1 MGTILM
7 ELLKAYDCMLHKL
20 FIAKVECYGVYKASL
35 RFLLNYFTHR
45 KQWAKIGS
53 SFSSWCDINTGM
65 LQRSIVGTLLF
76 NIFINYLF
84 FVIKIQKYVILQ
96 MLTLFSVL
104 TNLNRDRSKVMA
116 WSTINSLGANPRKF
130 QFMVLDANQNDCFN
144 LNVAEVILSSS
155 DIYQL
160 TYQFISWKNHMIN
173 R

>member
-1 MGTILM
+1 
-7 ELLKAYDCMLHKL
+7 
-20 FIAKVECYGVYKASL
+20 
-35 RFLLNYFTHR
+35 
-45 KQWAKIGS
+45 
-53 SFSSWCDINTGM
+53 
-65 LQRSIVGTLLF
+65 
-76 NIFINYLF
+76 
-84 FVIKIQKYVILQ
+84 

-160 TYQFISWKNHMIN
+160 TYQFIS
-173 R
+173 